1 MTEQEVL
8 HFFKNCTGDFKCWCN
23 DFNTKHEEIALE
35 ALEKQVAKKPD
46 TKRPGYFATFGK
58 CKSCGES
65 ITDYYKYCSQCGQK
79 IDWEESK

>member
-23 DFNTKHEEIALE
+23 DFNTKHAEIALE
-35 ALEKQVAKKPD
+35 ALEKQVAKKP
-46 TKRPGYFATFGK
+46 
-58 CKSCGES
+58 ES
-65 ITDYYKYCSQCGQK
+65 NGHVYLCPVCHGSLWQIQCESNYCFRCGQK